1 MIEADQ
7 NRLNV
12 IYLVCHD
19 LGKHLNCY
27 GADGVPSPHLDHF
40 AQQGALFTNYFTS
53 SPCCSPSRGCAMSG
67 QYAHTNG
74 LMGLVNIGW
83 SMPEETQ
90 TVVDYF
96 NTAGY
101 ETAHFGF
108 QHERSVASLN
118 RYQVEGL
125 PDYPEDDWASDR
137 DEEWADR
144 AIPKA
149 IQYLESRSPSDPPFY
164 LNIGTVEVHASRWES
179 NFPEGH
185 IQNRI
190 DIYGLDPPDKVY
202 VPPHL
207 PDVPAIRK
215 SLGRF
220 QGAIRFLDGYFQLLL
235 DAVERLGLAENT
247 LVIFTT
253 DHGIA
258 GLRAKGTLYGPGVE
272 IALMMRLPGV
282 IPEKIV
288 VDELIQNIDIAPTI
302 LEAAGLPIPS
312 TMQGKS
318 FWPLLAGEHY
328 VPHKE
333 IVLERNWHGDYDP
346 MRAVRTKRFHYIRNF
361 GDAPKKAWL
370 PDEMPV
376 SQAALEGHRYHV
388 WPPPAH
394 PRAEEELFDLA
405 KDPNEFVN
413 LAQDPPYHDIKS
425 KLAAMLEEWMHE
437 TADPLLQGPIPDAL
451 NGWPVK

>member
-1 MIEADQ
+1 MAAQ
-7 NRLNV
+7 RLNI

-19 LGKHLNCY
+19 LGKHLDCY
-27 GADGVPSPHLDHF
+27 GADGVPSPFLDNF

-74 LMGLVNIGW
+74 LMGLVNRGW
-83 SMPEETQ
+83 SMPEETK

-96 NTAGY
+96 NEAGY

-108 QHERSVASLN
+108 QHERYISTAN

-125 PDYPEDDWASDR
+125 PVYPEDDWASNR

-144 AIPKA
+144 AVPKA
-149 IQYLESRSPSDPPFY
+149 IEYLENRADSDQPFY

-190 DIYGLDPPDKVY
+190 CIYGEDPPDKVY

-207 PDVPAIRK
+207 PDVSAIRR

-235 DAVERLGLAENT
+235 DAVERLGLVENT

-258 GLRAKGTLYGPGVE
+258 GMRAKGTLYDAGTE

-282 IPEKIV
+282 IPEGMV
-288 VDELIQNIDIAPTI
+288 VSELIQNIDIAPTI
-302 LEAAGLPIPS
+302 LEAAGVPVPS
-312 TMQGKS
+312 SMQGKS
-318 FWPLLAGEHY
+318 FWSLLTGEDY
-328 VPHKE
+328 EPHE
-333 IVLERNWHGDYDP
+333 DIVIERTWHGDYDP
-346 MRAVRTKRFHYIRNF
+346 MRAVRTKQFHYIRNF
-361 GDAPKKAWL
+361 ADEPKKAWL
-370 PDEMPV
+370 PDEMPILPM
-376 SQAALEGHRYHV
+376 ALEGSRYHI
-388 WPPPAH
+388 WPPSIN
-394 PRAEEELFDLA
+394 PRGKEELFDIVN
-405 KDPNEFVN
+405 DPNEYTD
-413 LAQDPPYHDIKS
+413 LACDPAYQDIIQTLRDR
-425 KLAAMLEEWMHE
+425 LDEWMKE
-437 TADPLLQGPIPDAL
+437 TEDPLLKGPVPDKL
-451 NGWPVK
+451 NG